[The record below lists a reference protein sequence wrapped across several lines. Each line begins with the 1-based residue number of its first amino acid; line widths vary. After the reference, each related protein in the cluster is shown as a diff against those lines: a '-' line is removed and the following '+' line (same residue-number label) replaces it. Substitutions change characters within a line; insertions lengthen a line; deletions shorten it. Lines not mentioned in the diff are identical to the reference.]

1 MTDSDGPRHAEM
13 PNARQLGLR
22 QRKHT
27 CPLASVLNH
36 NLAHAA
42 VIVDVLAV
50 SVELGCIARQELDAG
65 GERLIIGP

>member
-27 CPLASVLNH
+27 SPLASVLNH

-42 VIVDVLAV
+42 AIVDVLAI